1 MTDPTAPDTTSEP
14 LLTASR
20 VEDVFARTEEV
31 RAADFPDIPAELL
44 TEVLAAER
52 DNPEDRGAAARA
64 VGRVIDTYLATTPAG
79 PNEKDST

>member
-1 MTDPTAPDTTSEP
+1 MTEPTAPDTTEP

-31 RAADFPDIPAELL
+31 RAADFPGIPAALL

-79 PNEKDST
+79 SNEKDST